1 MAPQDVTKL
10 NNFAGESE
18 RGRGKIRVRQS
29 TAHKKGLP
37 QEAMEIEYSAMRVLP
52 PAPRPDRRQCTASP
66 DLCGHRA

>member
-1 MAPQDVTKL
+1 MVLVTRIVVICFKKVAQQDVTKL

-37 QEAMEIEYSAMRVLP
+37 QEAMEIEV
-52 PAPRPDRRQCTASP
+52 
-66 DLCGHRA
+66 

>member
-1 MAPQDVTKL
+1 MNSNPRMQIAFVSKKVAQQDVTKL

-37 QEAMEIEYSAMRVLP
+37 QEAMEIEV
-52 PAPRPDRRQCTASP
+52 
-66 DLCGHRA
+66 